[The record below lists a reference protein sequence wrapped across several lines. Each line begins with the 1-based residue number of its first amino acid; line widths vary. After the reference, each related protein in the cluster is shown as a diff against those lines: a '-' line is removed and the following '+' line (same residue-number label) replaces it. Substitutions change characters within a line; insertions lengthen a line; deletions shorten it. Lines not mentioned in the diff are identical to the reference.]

1 MKRPS
6 RSLPFSTLRPPPG
19 KINCFYY
26 TLPDVQLALVPF
38 SNRVR
43 LVGIP
48 VAPVVRLLQSLTMRS
63 DWSAEIQWAVLII
76 QGLTMQ
82 LRRADSLYL
91 QRLRIRG
98 YAKRQQNGRQSW
110 SNSE

>member
-1 MKRPS
+1 MGEE
-6 RSLPFSTLRPPPG
+6 SLFNILDADQF
-19 KINCFYY
+19 FYEH
-26 TLPDVQLALVPF
+26 LV
-38 SNRVR
+38 VH
-43 LVGIP
+43 
-48 VAPVVRLLQSLTMRS
+48 S

-91 QRLRIRG
+91 QRLLIRG